1 MKKIFAGLFVLICG
15 LSLFA
20 CDFSSPEQ
28 FGYFTHNGYALTTF
42 VSNNLNFTEA
52 SNILT
57 NNSIST
63 TSSIGEEASNVS
75 FGNVLT
81 SDQIIQIKKM
91 FSSVVI
97 NITYFNDDNNQM
109 TERFELSVTTMGEML
124 EGNTYNV
131 AGGSIVVNNIAL
143 TADLLTHYENLN
155 IEFKDSEKAID
166 APYTNMYSYHT
177 DTNGNFVLAVN
188 DYSDNGST
196 IIGSS
201 TTEIHQTQSQY
212 NELNLITRYQSSF
225 GFRYH
230 SPSGTQYVG
239 SVLEVTFDWIEKY
252 N

>member
-28 FGYFTHNGYALTTF
+28 FGYFTHNGYALKTF
-42 VSNNLNFTEA
+42 VSNDLNFSEA
-52 SNILT
+52 SEMLT
-57 NNSIST
+57 KNSISS
-63 TSSIGEEASNVS
+63 TSAINDVSSVS

-81 SDQIIQIKKM
+81 SEQIVQIKKM
-91 FSSVVI
+91 FSSVKI
-97 NITYFNDDNNQM
+97 NITFFNDENNQI

-155 IEFKDSEKAID
+155 EEFKNSTKSEN
-166 APYTNMYSYHT
+166 APYNNMYSYHT

-239 SVLEVTFDWIEKY
+239 SVLEVTFDWIDKY